1 MGASQSEIVRFEQ
14 GGNVGISN
22 SSPSSKIHIGSNST
36 SGVVDIGLQNSSR
49 HYTIKSDSGDFKI
62 RDESAGS
69 DRIRLASSGAT
80 DFAGDIRLVNN
91 GVERFIK
98 STANGGAI
106 KIVGNSGATTNPDRG
121 LFLGRIDNNDN
132 FNASLSFHSG
142 DNAVFSGRV
151 TLGTGVGGNNTAGG
165 NLVIDSSNGFKQLSF
180 TSDVSGESE
189 GVSGLVFI
197 DDTGNSQNDLYIGGG
212 LDENNAMNKI
222 LFKTAANNTTRNGTT
237 RMQIR
242 GNGDVLIGASGTGD
256 LYLGNII
263 TPGSSNRGMR
273 LHTNNSDA
281 FFDFQGTSSDSLFF
295 RDYDG
300 VGGIHTRHQFVISN
314 GNIVAAGVVT
324 QNGSPSD
331 IKYKENIKTISNG
344 IDKIQKLNPVEFDW
358 NDKSDAHKIGKKE
371 DAGFIAQEVQ
381 KVLPNLVNENV
392 DGDLALNYEGIIP
405 YLVQS
410 IQELKKEIEILKSK

>member
-1 MGASQSEIVRFEQ
+1 
-14 GGNVGISN
+14 
-22 SSPSSKIHIGSNST
+22 
-36 SGVVDIGLQNSSR
+36 
-49 HYTIKSDSGDFKI
+49 
-62 RDESAGS
+62 
-69 DRIRLASSGAT
+69 
-80 DFAGDIRLVNN
+80 
-91 GVERFIK
+91 
-98 STANGGAI
+98 
-106 KIVGNSGATTNPDRG
+106 
-121 LFLGRIDNNDN
+121 
-132 FNASLSFHSG
+132 
-142 DNAVFSGRV
+142 
-151 TLGTGVGGNNTAGG
+151 
-165 NLVIDSSNGFKQLSF
+165 
-180 TSDVSGESE
+180 
-189 GVSGLVFI
+189 
-197 DDTGNSQNDLYIGGG
+197 
-212 LDENNAMNKI
+212 
-222 LFKTAANNTTRNGTT
+222 
-237 RMQIR
+237 MQIR